1 MTKNAQIT
9 YEGDIR
15 TDHKHL
21 KQTLLFILLIVIM
34 LLASA
39 WSMTR
44 GAVSASPKDVWDA
57 LQNPGES
64 ATYQVIYEMR
74 LPNVLAAI
82 FGGMG
87 LAASGVILQRV
98 MRHPLPDPGTMGM
111 TGGGAFV
118 ISLAA
123 LYISDF
129 SVFHYF
135 VASIIG
141 SIVTSGIVW
150 FLASRVKRGSMAI
163 RSMFAGTLI
172 LLIIEG
178 SVRLI
183 AQNTDNLISLWYA
196 PASGIGW
203 SLMNWLIPWFAIGL
217 FGAFTIVF
225 ARPATELGKKLI
237 KILPIIVVIE
247 LSAGV
252 ALAFGA
258 IAFVGT
264 LVPLL
269 VRRWVSKDDR
279 WVLPISVILGAIL
292 MVVIGVVNRTLIAP
306 IELPWNFIV
315 SIVGAPIMIYLLCR
329 NAVKEANFKST
340 PTHIGKIQ

>member
-1 MTKNAQIT
+1 MTKDAQIT

-15 TDHKHL
+15 ADHRHHRHL
-21 KQTLLFILLIVIM
+21 LLLIILIIILL
-34 LLASA
+34 LTSA

-44 GAVSASPKDVWDA
+44 GAISASPKDVWDA

-64 ATYQVIYEMR
+64 AAYQVIYEMR
-74 LPNVLAAI
+74 FPNVLAAV

-87 LAASGVILQRV
+87 LAASGIILQRA

-118 ISLAA
+118 LSLAA
-123 LYISDF
+123 HYLSDF
-129 SVFHYF
+129 SVFHHF

-150 FLASRVKRGSMAI
+150 FLAARVKRGSMAI
-163 RSMFAGTLI
+163 RSMFAGMLI
-172 LLIIEG
+172 LLIIEV

-183 AQNTDNLISLWYA
+183 IQNTDNFISLWYA

-203 SLMNWLIPWFAIGL
+203 SLMNWLIPWLAIGL
-217 FGAFTIVF
+217 IGAFTIVF
-225 ARPATELGKKLI
+225 ARPATELGKKQI
-237 KILPIIVVIE
+237 KILSVIVIIE

-279 WVLPISVILGAIL
+279 WVLPISVILGANL
-292 MVVIGVVNRTLIAP
+292 MVVIGVVNRTIITP
-306 IELPWNFIV
+306 YELPWKFIV
-315 SIVGAPIMIYLLCR
+315 STVGAPIMIYLLCR
-329 NAVKEANFKST
+329 YAVKEAMFK
-340 PTHIGKIQ
+340 PAPPHIGKIQ